1 MPDMPGSTCATITL
15 LTSLVPVACAGHE
28 HVVQQLLD
36 AGAHVDAHD
45 HEQTRPLQ
53 WASALGHSDVI
64 ELLLSAGA
72 AAITQDEEDAFRDTG
87 TMKVEIKPLMQ
98 FPQI

>member
-1 MPDMPGSTCATITL
+1 MQLSSL
-15 LTSLVPVACAGHE
+15 LSAACAGHE
-28 HVVQQLLD
+28 AVVQQLLD

-64 ELLLSAGA
+64 ELLLAAGA
-72 AAITQDEEDAFRDTG
+72 TAITQEEEDAFRGTG
-87 TMKVEIKPLMQ
+87 TMRVEIKPFLQ